1 MVIISWREAE
11 RIFNSSGT
19 CRHVYSTP
27 LESGFF
33 FENDEE
39 RKFALLLIALAAAD
53 AGVTI
58 LAYAIM
64 TNHFHFIVIGDRWM
78 EFFLIFKERFS
89 TYLSRHGRQGLMKKV
104 FPKETEIN
112 SLKQFYNEL
121 VYVIRNP
128 YVVSPE
134 VNLLSYPWCSG
145 YLYFN
150 SLIDL
155 IPSRSAVGMSYRE
168 LRQITKS
175 RDTTLPEWVRITE
188 GAINPA
194 CFVDYKLVEK
204 LFRSPQEFLAMCFRN
219 VEAQIEV
226 AQRMEEKPVLKDE
239 EMFRLIRSRINDKYG
254 ATDFLTLSLKDRT
267 EVLKYM
273 KYELASSN
281 GQIAR
286 VLNRPQS
293 EIDAIFPLT
302 AKNPVP

>member
-1 MVIISWREAE
+1 
-11 RIFNSSGT
+11 
-19 CRHVYSTP
+19 
-27 LESGFF
+27 
-33 FENDEE
+33 
-39 RKFALLLIALAAAD
+39 
-53 AGVTI
+53 
-58 LAYAIM
+58 
-64 TNHFHFIVIGDRWM
+64 
-78 EFFLIFKERFS
+78 
-89 TYLSRHGRQGLMKKV
+89 MKKV
-104 FPKETEIN
+104 FPKETEIT

-155 IPSRSAVGMSYRE
+155 IPSRSAAGMSYRE
-168 LRQITKS
+168 LRPITKS
-175 RDTTLPEWVRITE
+175 RDTTLPEWVRITD

-226 AQRMEEKPVLKDE
+226 AQRMGERPFLKDE

-254 ATDFLTLSLKDRT
+254 ATDFQTLSLKDRT
-267 EVLKYM
+267 DILKYM
-273 KYELASSN
+273 KYDLASSN